1 MKKAREFWIVE
12 SGKYN
17 TIMALYEK
25 PFILTDDSNL
35 THVREVLDADPKDEI
50 IKTMRDALKNTFDCL
65 PDELARPKN
74 FCREALAAVDKL
86 EKDK

>member
-1 MKKAREFWIVE
+1 MKKARDIWFHRRNKNVIGDYVISDTKPLDVE
-12 SGKYN
+12 S
-17 TIMALYEK
+17 IH
-25 PFILTDDSNL
+25 F
-35 THVREVLDADPKDEI
+35 REVLDPDPKDEI